1 MFKSLSLKVI
11 IFGFIFTFFSSF
23 GQSFFL
29 GLFNS
34 SIRET
39 LSITHGQFGTIYASA
54 TLLSSLLLIWVGKK
68 IDDVNVFKFAI
79 LVTILLSISC
89 FFFSKISSVVFLFIG
104 IFLMRFSGQGMMS
117 HTATTTISRYF
128 TKSRGKALSVGWF
141 GLSSAE
147 FILPVLIVFLLTMT
161 SWQNIWLIISI
172 LVLFFL
178 PIASYILVKNINL
191 DSRETSNEDDFKE
204 ENIKQWKRKE
214 VIKDYRF
221 YIINMNMLAMPWIAT
236 GTFVYQSFISSS
248 KGWGKYVIAQ
258 SFMSYS
264 VLTVITL
271 LISGFLVDKFTSR
284 KILIYMNI
292 PLFLSVLVIIYF
304 NSPISAFVFLGLIG
318 ISNGLANLLGS
329 SIWAEIYGVKHIG
342 SIKALTTAL
351 MVFATALGTALF
363 GILIDNGFTIEKIAV
378 VSGAYCVS
386 NIYTYINR
394 IALLYKKK
402 TQSCKYIKNT

>member
-23 GQSFFL
+23 GQSYFL
-29 GLFNS
+29 GLFNL

-39 LSITHGQFGTIYASA
+39 LSISHGEFGTIYASA

-68 IDDVNVFKFAI
+68 IDDINVFKFAI
-79 LVTILLSISC
+79 FVTILLSISC
-89 FFFSKISSVVFLFIG
+89 FFFSKISSVILLFFG

-117 HTATTTISRYF
+117 HTATTTVSRYF

-147 FILPVLIVFLLTMT
+147 FILPVLIVFLLTIT
-161 SWQNIWLIISI
+161 HWQNIWLIISI
-172 LVLFFL
+172 IVLIFL
-178 PIASYILVKNINL
+178 PISSYLLVKNINL
-191 DSRETSNEDDFKE
+191 DSRETSNEDEFKD

-236 GTFVYQSFISSS
+236 GAFVYQSFISSS
-248 KGWGKYVIAQ
+248 KGWGQYVIAQ

-271 LISGFLVDKFTSR
+271 LISGFLVDKYTSR
-284 KILIYMNI
+284 RLLIYMNI
-292 PLFLSVLVIIYF
+292 PLLISVLVIIYF

-351 MVFATALGTALF
+351 MVFATAFGTALF
-363 GILIDNGFTIEKIAV
+363 GVLIDYGFTIEKIAV
-378 VSGAYCVS
+378 VSG
-386 NIYTYINR
+386 TYI
-394 IALLYKKK
+394 LLSIVLLFFIRKKLNP
-402 TQSCKYIKNT
+402 TNI